1 MKRRSSVVLL
11 ATFILSSLSGAAQNI
26 DKDATRA
33 WWPQF
38 RGPNSSGIGTGQP
51 PVQFGP
57 TDKVLWKV
65 SVGPG
70 LSSPIVW
77 NGRIF
82 LTEFDSA
89 NKQLATLCID
99 QRTGKLLWRRTVA
112 PQTIEKTHEISS
124 PAGSTPVTDGERLY
138 VYFGSYGLIAYDR
151 DGNTLWEKR
160 FPDPENPYG
169 AVASPIV
176 AGDLLIL
183 NHQGKDAYLVGLDR
197 RDGRTVW
204 KTDRSMFQYGWSTP
218 VHWRHDG
225 VDEILVL
232 GGDFKP
238 NQRLMAY
245 NLADGAERW
254 WIGGLPAC
262 GKSTPVIGEG
272 LVYFAAPDII
282 LEPAAEK
289 RNPERAAQIYA
300 KNASRVTAVRPG
312 GEGEANQTHIAWS
325 ETKGVPGVP
334 SPLYYE
340 GRLYTFQNGG
350 IVYSRLAKTGAL
362 LYSGRLGTMGYYYA
376 SPVAADHKIFIASEE
391 GVVVVLEAG
400 DRLNVL
406 ARNKLDGAILATP
419 AIVDG
424 KVYVRTDS
432 HLYAFGN

>member
-1 MKRRSSVVLL
+1 MSRRSWGALL
-11 ATFILSSLSGAAQNI
+11 TILFLSSLAGAAQNKGR
-26 DKDATRA
+26 DEP

-38 RGPNSSGIGTGQP
+38 RGLNSSGIGTGKP

-57 TDKVLWKV
+57 DQNVLWKV
-65 SVGPG
+65 AVGPG

-82 LTEFDSA
+82 LTEFDST
-89 NKQLATLCID
+89 KRQLSTLCID
-99 QRTGKLLWRRTVA
+99 QRTGKILWRRTVA
-112 PQTIEKTHEISS
+112 PASIEKVHEISS

-151 DGNTLWEKR
+151 DGNTLWER
-160 FPDPENPYG
+160 RSPNPENPYG

-176 AGDLLIL
+176 AGDLVIL
-183 NHQGKDAYLVGLDR
+183 NHQGKEAYLLALNR

-204 KTDRSMFQYGWSTP
+204 KTDRSMLQYGWSTP

-254 WIGGLPAC
+254 WIGGLPPC
-262 GKSTPVIGEG
+262 GKSTPVVGDG
-272 LVYFAAPDII
+272 LVYFAAPDIM
-282 LEPAAEK
+282 LDTAFEK
-289 RNPERAAQIYA
+289 SNPDRAAQIYA
-300 KNASRVTAVRPG
+300 NNASRVTAVRPG
-312 GEGEANQTHIAWS
+312 AKGEANQTHIAWS

-340 GRLYTFQNGG
+340 GRLYTFLNGG
-350 IVYSRLAKTGAL
+350 IVFARDAKTGAL
-362 LYSGRLGTMGYYYA
+362 VFNGRLGAMGYYYA

-391 GVVVVLEAG
+391 GVVVVLDAG
-400 DRLNVL
+400 EKLSVL
-406 ARNKLDGAILATP
+406 ARNKLDGGILATP

-424 KVYVRTDS
+424 RIYVRTDS